1 MITTAFINIWN
12 KRVGAIAWDVDTEL
26 ASFEFEP
33 AFLTNNWDLSP
44 LKMPVTGA
52 AKRVF
57 SFPELSRTTT
67 FKGLPGL
74 LADVLPDKYGNS
86 LINAWLSTNG
96 RPADSMNPVELLCY
110 IGKRGMGALEFE
122 PVVPETNNSAT
133 KIELDSLVNIAGEIL
148 SGRQDFNTNL
158 SADEAKALSDILK
171 IGSSAGGARA
181 KAVIAFNSD
190 TKEVRTGQADA
201 PKGFTHWLLKFDGV
215 TDQQLGTS
223 FGYGRVE
230 MAYHLMA
237 KEAGIEMTECRLL
250 EENGRA
256 HFMTKRFDR
265 ENGKDPQEP
274 TGKLHIQSFCAMA
287 HYDFNDVT
295 SFSYEQLFE
304 TMRRLVLPYTDA
316 EQLYRR
322 MVFNVMARNCD
333 DHTKNFSFSMNKTG
347 KWKLAPAFDVCH
359 SYRPGSIW
367 VSQHALSINGKRQH
381 ITRYDLLELA
391 KNMNIKKADTIINRV
406 KAVISRWNDFAAQ
419 TKVKADLRDAVEKTL
434 LLL

>member
-33 AFLTNNWDLSP
+33 SFLANKWDLSP
-44 LKMPVTGA
+44 LKMPVAGA
-52 AKRVF
+52 RRIF
-57 SFPELSRTTT
+57 SFPELRGTTT

-86 LINAWLSTNG
+86 LINAWLSRNG
-96 RPADSMNPVELLCY
+96 RPANSMNPVELLCF

-122 PVVPETNNSAT
+122 PVLPKTNNGAT
-133 KIELDSLVNIAGEIL
+133 KIELDSLVNITKEIL

-158 SADEAKALSDILK
+158 SGDEVKALSDILK

-181 KAVIAFNSD
+181 KAVIAFNPD
-190 TKEVRTGQADA
+190 TKEIRSGQADA
-201 PKGFTHWLLKFDGV
+201 PKGFSHWLLKFDGV

-223 FGYGRVE
+223 SGYGRVE

-237 KEAGIEMTECRLL
+237 KEAQIEMTECRLL

-256 HFMTKRFDR
+256 HFMTRRFDR
-265 ENGKDPQEP
+265 EHGK
-274 TGKLHIQSFCAMA
+274 GKLHIQSFCAIA
-287 HYDFNDVT
+287 HYDFNEVT

-304 TMRRLVLPYTDA
+304 TMRSMLLPYTDA

-333 DHTKNFSFSMNKTG
+333 DHTKNFSFSMDKTG

-359 SYRPGSIW
+359 SYRPGSTW
-367 VSQHALSINGKRQH
+367 VSQHSLSINGKRQN
-381 ITRYDLLELA
+381 ITRDDLLVVA
-391 KNMNIKKADTIINRV
+391 KNMNIKKADAIIRQV
-406 KAVISRWNDFAAQ
+406 SSVVSRWNDFAAQ
-419 TKVKADLRDAVEKTL
+419 TNVRSDLRDAVSKTL

>member
-1 MITTAFINIWN
+1 MITNAFINVWN
-12 KRVGAIAWDVDTEL
+12 KRVGAIAWDVDTAL

-33 AFLTNNWDLSP
+33 AFLANEWDLSP
-44 LKMPVTGA
+44 LKMPIANGS
-52 AKRVF
+52 KRVF
-57 SFPELSRTTT
+57 SFPVLSRTTT

-86 LINAWLSTNG
+86 LINAWLSRNG
-96 RPADSMNPVELLCY
+96 RPSDSMNPVELLCF

-122 PVVPETNNSAT
+122 PIIPKPNNGAT
-133 KIELDSLVNIAGEIL
+133 KIELESLINIAQEIL
-148 SGRQDFNTNL
+148 SGKQDFNANL
-158 SADEAKALSDILK
+158 SNEESKALSDMLK

-181 KAVIAFNSD
+181 KAVIAFNTD
-190 TKEVRTGQADA
+190 TKEIRSGQADA
-201 PKGFTHWLLKFDGV
+201 PKGYSHWLLKFDGV

-223 FGYGRVE
+223 SGYGRIE

-256 HFMTKRFDR
+256 HFMTRRFDR
-265 ENGKDPQEP
+265 ENGKD
-274 TGKLHIQSFCAMA
+274 KLHIQSFCAIA
-287 HYDFNDVT
+287 HYDFNEVT

-304 TMRRLVLPYTDA
+304 TMRRLLLPYTDA

-347 KWKLAPAFDVCH
+347 QWKLAPAFDICH
-359 SYRPGSIW
+359 SYRPSSTW
-367 VSQHALSINGKRQH
+367 VSQHSLSINGKRQN
-381 ITRYDLLELA
+381 ITREDLQAVA
-391 KNMNIKKADTIINRV
+391 KNMNIKKASTIINQV
-406 KAVISRWNDFAAQ
+406 NDVVSRWNDFAAQ
-419 TKVKADLRDAVEKTL
+419 TNVKGELRDAVAKTL

>member
-26 ASFEFEP
+26 ASFEFESS
-33 AFLTNNWDLSP
+33 FLTNKWDLSP
-44 LKMPVTGA
+44 LKMPIADA
-52 AKRVF
+52 AKRVYT
-57 SFPELSRTTT
+57 FPELSRTTT

-86 LINAWLSTNG
+86 LINAWLSRNG
-96 RPADSMNPVELLCY
+96 RPADSMNPVELLCF

-122 PVVPETNNSAT
+122 PVEPKVKEDAT
-133 KIELDSLVNIAGEIL
+133 IIELDNLIDIAQQIL

-158 SADEAKALSDILK
+158 SGDEAKALSDILK

-181 KAVIAFNSD
+181 KAVIAFNRE
-190 TKEVRTGQADA
+190 TKEIRSGQADA

-223 FGYGRVE
+223 SGYGRVE

-237 KEAGIEMTECRLL
+237 KEAEIEMTECRLL
-250 EENGRA
+250 EENSRA
-256 HFMTKRFDR
+256 HFMTRRFDR
-265 ENGKDPQEP
+265 EHGK
-274 TGKLHIQSFCAMA
+274 GKLHIQSFCAIA
-287 HYDFNDVT
+287 HYDFNEVT

-304 TMRRLVLPYTDA
+304 TMRRLLLPYTDA

-322 MVFNVMARNCD
+322 MVFNVMVRNCD
-333 DHTKNFSFSMNKTG
+333 DHTKNFSFSMDKTG

-359 SYRPGSIW
+359 SYRPGSTW
-367 VSQHALSINGKRQH
+367 VSQHSLSINGKRQN
-381 ITRYDLLELA
+381 ITRDDLLEVA
-391 KNMNIKKADTIINRV
+391 KNMNIKKADTIINQIN
-406 KAVISRWNDFAAQ
+406 AVVSRWSDFAAQ
-419 TKVKADLRDAVEKTL
+419 TNVKADLRDAVGKTL